1 MHRAIAERL
10 QADPSVIERARRR
23 TASWRSSGEVHPEY
37 VQAWERLLD
46 GPVDDLCSLLVDP
59 GERGTALRQVSPFAG
74 VLSARERW
82 RILEG
87 VQ

>member
-10 QADPSVIERARRR
+10 RADATVIERARRR
-23 TASWRSSGEVHPEY
+23 TASWRSSGEVHPDY
-37 VQAWERLLD
+37 VAAWEHVLS
-46 GPVDDLCSLLVDP
+46 GPVEDLCALLVDP
-59 GERGTALRQVSPFAG
+59 GERATALRQVSPFAG

-87 VQ
+87 VE